1 MVAALA
7 AMAVGV
13 VMLGIWGSP
22 ALGAEKPAPTAA
34 PGQSAEKKMKEPMAV
49 IKTKFGELEI
59 KFFPDLAP
67 KHVENFIKLAKGGVY
82 NGTNY
87 TGTVTVNTTIGGTV
101 RGLPGT
107 TYYGF
112 GFGMPQ
118 VVYGSLDTM
127 GPLLAGQPYPG
138 YGGDRFLVALRANA
152 DWRAAK
158 ADVLALGAS
167 NVQVAAE
174 QIEQLRSNPVFRAF
188 FGFIELEMAFMVVIL
203 TAGLG
208 VILYAATLE
217 RDVELA
223 AIRARGASGWQT
235 AGLLVGE
242 AASIMLIG
250 LIVGTGIGILAAYLS
265 TSFIAAGPGTA
276 GESLVPVL
284 FILPPEALLLLVL
297 APAAMLLT
305 SFAVTIRIA
314 RMDIARVLKLRGG

>member
-1 MVAALA
+1 M
-7 AMAVGV
+7 
-13 VMLGIWGSP
+13 
-22 ALGAEKPAPTAA
+22 
-34 PGQSAEKKMKEPMAV
+34 
-49 IKTKFGELEI
+49 
-59 KFFPDLAP
+59 
-67 KHVENFIKLAKGGVY
+67 
-82 NGTNY
+82 
-87 TGTVTVNTTIGGTV
+87 
-101 RGLPGT
+101 
-107 TYYGF
+107 
-112 GFGMPQ
+112 
-118 VVYGSLDTM
+118 
-127 GPLLAGQPYPG
+127 
-138 YGGDRFLVALRANA
+138 A

-158 ADVLALGAS
+158 ADIAALGAS

-235 AGLLVGE
+235 AGLLIGE
-242 AASIMLIG
+242 ATSIMLIG
-250 LIVGTGIGILAAYLS
+250 LIVGTGIGILAAFLS

-284 FILPPEALLLLVL
+284 FVLPPEALLLLVF

-305 SFAVTIRIA
+305 SFAVTIRVA

>member
-1 MVAALA
+1 MLSVRASPSYCCAGVYALDPATFFAVTNPEPWYFRAIGPDAARQILA
-7 AMAVGV
+7 TPGQVLVTEAYLQNGFLAVGD
-13 VMLGIWGSP
+13 GIPVQAS
-22 ALGAEKPAPTAA
+22 
-34 PGQSAEKKMKEPMAV
+34 V
-49 IKTKFGELEI
+49 F
-59 KFFPDLAP
+59 
-67 KHVENFIKLAKGGVY
+67 

-87 TGTVTVNTTIGGTV
+87 ETVTVNTTIGGTV

-107 TYYGF
+107 ESYGF
-112 GFGMPQ
+112 FGLPSAI
-118 VVYGSLDTM
+118 YGSAETF
-127 GPLLAGQPYPG
+127 GPLLGSDQSLPPQFPR
-138 YGGDRFLVALRANA
+138 YGERYLVALHAGV

-158 ADVLALGAS
+158 ADITALGAS
-167 NVQVAAE
+167 SVSVAAE

-235 AGLLVGE
+235 AGLLIGE
-242 AASIMLIG
+242 ASSIMLIG
-250 LIVGTGIGILAAYLS
+250 LIVGTGIGVLTAYLS
-265 TSFIAAGPGTA
+265 TTLISAGPGTA
-276 GESLVPVL
+276 GESLVPML
-284 FILPPEALLLLVL
+284 FTIPIEALLLLVL

-305 SFAVTIRIA
+305 SFAVTIRVA

>member
-1 MVAALA
+1 MLVTETYLRNAYL
-7 AMAVGV
+7 AVGDR
-13 VMLGIWGSP
+13 LRFDGS
-22 ALGAEKPAPTAA
+22 
-34 PGQSAEKKMKEPMAV
+34 
-49 IKTKFGELEI
+49 
-59 KFFPDLAP
+59 
-67 KHVENFIKLAKGGVY
+67 VY
-82 NGTNY
+82 NGTTYNP
-87 TGTVTVNTTIGGTV
+87 VTLNTTIGGTV

-107 TYYGF
+107 IYYGF
-112 GFGMPQ
+112 GMPLA
-118 VVYGSLDTM
+118 VYGSLDTM
-127 GPLLAGQPYPG
+127 GPLLTGEYPR
-138 YGGDRFLVALRANA
+138 YGGDRFLVAFRANA

-158 ADVLALGAS
+158 TNIVALGVS

-235 AGLLVGE
+235 AGLLIGE

-250 LIVGTGIGILAAYLS
+250 LIVGTGIGVLAAYLS
-265 TSFIAAGPGTA
+265 TSFIAAGPGSA
-276 GESLVPVL
+276 GESLVPLL
-284 FILPPEALLLLVL
+284 FVLPPEALLLLVL

-305 SFAVTIRIA
+305 SFAVTIRVA